1 MANTNALVKFQENA
15 DFNPMDIAE
24 RFKVAHE
31 MGLEGAANDN
41 GKQTIKLVQFDDRA
55 EFETLDGEVIP
66 NGTVALMDTNSF
78 GTIFQTWEG
87 AGNGPDTVRALWGEP
102 LAMPTDGRTWNE
114 GLSITFVVPETKQ
127 TLLFESTS
135 KGIRD
140 LGRKIASSVRKCPDP
155 KYPDPIG
162 FLYGDSYKSAKYNKQ
177 IGTPQ
182 FKIMG
187 WYNRATDSFYDNLEM
202 PNSADFIHPKDEQ
215 DEAPRQVRAKPR
227 RAGLAG

>member
-1 MANTNALVKFQENA
+1 
-15 DFNPMDIAE
+15 
-24 RFKVAHE
+24 
-31 MGLEGAANDN
+31 
-41 GKQTIKLVQFDDRA
+41 
-55 EFETLDGEVIP
+55 
-66 NGTVALMDTNSF
+66 
-78 GTIFQTWEG
+78 
-87 AGNGPDTVRALWGEP
+87 
-102 LAMPTDGRTWNE
+102 MPTDGRTWNE

-162 FLYGDSYKSAKYNKQ
+162 FLYGDAYKSAKYNKQ